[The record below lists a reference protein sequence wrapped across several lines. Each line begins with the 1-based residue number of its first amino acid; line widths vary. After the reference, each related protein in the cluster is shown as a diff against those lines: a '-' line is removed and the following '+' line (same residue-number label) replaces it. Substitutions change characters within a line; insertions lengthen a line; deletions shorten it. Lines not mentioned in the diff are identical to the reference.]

1 MYIKTV
7 TQKYHTS
14 PEEFAEVEFVTR
26 EEAGEYQDAEDA
38 DGDAA
43 PRADNGAFQRE
54 AHRDESLQR
63 EQQHKVAG
71 TDLTVH

>member
-1 MYIKTV
+1 M
-7 TQKYHTS
+7 
-14 PEEFAEVEFVTR
+14 EVEFVTR
-26 EEAGEYQDAEDA
+26 EEAGEYQDAEDG